1 MKEKF
6 TEFLKSKKGS
16 GVLFIIGIVGIV
28 LIYLSTFR
36 SENIA
41 TTEKVNH
48 EENFNEQEYTA
59 HLEQQVREIVAA
71 VSGDTAAVVTVTLDS
86 GVTYIYAEDKKE
98 NNRTEESEKE
108 TETEK
113 NYIIVRDSDGTERPL
128 LVTRKMPTVRGVAIV
143 CGPLGSE
150 NAEKIKNAVMAAF
163 DITSRKI
170 YIVNKAY

>member
-48 EENFNEQEYTA
+48 EENFKLY
-59 HLEQQVREIVAA
+59 
-71 VSGDTAAVVTVTLDS
+71 
-86 GVTYIYAEDKKE
+86 
-98 NNRTEESEKE
+98 
-108 TETEK
+108 
-113 NYIIVRDSDGTERPL
+113 
-128 LVTRKMPTVRGVAIV
+128 
-143 CGPLGSE
+143 
-150 NAEKIKNAVMAAF
+150 
-163 DITSRKI
+163 SRHCI
-170 YIVNKAY
+170 